1 MTKKMTKKEMFAMVI
16 ATIEATEVENR
27 EEMVNFLN
35 HEVELLEKKSSK
47 SGTTKTQKENLV
59 LMEQLKEAL
68 GEMTEAVTIS
78 EFQAKSTHEVATLS
92 NQKLSALLKKLVEE
106 EKTVVKTVEK
116 KKSYFAL
123 VREQGIGA
131 KAPCPTFRK
140 QVLRMTK
147 EQEIQKN
154 MKMLGISR
162 EEAEQL
168 WEDDQN
174 DFIGEEGEEMT
185 RKAKEV
191 KRYEKGDKPRAKA
204 KKERK
209 VDENKKLILDKLH
222 KALETFVKITN
233 VKTETE
239 ISFVYND
246 EEYTLKLTKHR
257 PKKQSIDRLHKV
269 AICFFVRFDQNGCFV
284 VQDAQ
289 IQD

>member
-1 MTKKMTKKEMFAMVI
+1 
-16 ATIEATEVENR
+16 
-27 EEMVNFLN
+27 
-35 HEVELLEKKSSK
+35 
-47 SGTTKTQKENLV
+47 
-59 LMEQLKEAL
+59 
-68 GEMTEAVTIS
+68 
-78 EFQAKSTHEVATLS
+78 
-92 NQKLSALLKKLVEE
+92 
-106 EKTVVKTVEK
+106 
-116 KKSYFAL
+116 
-123 VREQGIGA
+123 
-131 KAPCPTFRK
+131 
-140 QVLRMTK
+140 MTK

-154 MKMLGISR
+154 MKVLGISR

-191 KRYEKGDKPRAKA
+191 KRYEKGDKLRAKA

-257 PKKQSIDRLHKV
+257 PKK
-269 AICFFVRFDQNGCFV
+269 
-284 VQDAQ
+284 
-289 IQD
+289 

>member
-1 MTKKMTKKEMFAMVI
+1 
-16 ATIEATEVENR
+16 
-27 EEMVNFLN
+27 
-35 HEVELLEKKSSK
+35 
-47 SGTTKTQKENLV
+47 
-59 LMEQLKEAL
+59 
-68 GEMTEAVTIS
+68 
-78 EFQAKSTHEVATLS
+78 
-92 NQKLSALLKKLVEE
+92 
-106 EKTVVKTVEK
+106 
-116 KKSYFAL
+116 
-123 VREQGIGA
+123 
-131 KAPCPTFRK
+131 
-140 QVLRMTK
+140 MTK

-191 KRYEKGDKPRAKA
+191 KRYEKGDKLRAKA

-257 PKKQSIDRLHKV
+257 PKK
-269 AICFFVRFDQNGCFV
+269 
-284 VQDAQ
+284 
-289 IQD
+289 

>member
-1 MTKKMTKKEMFAMVI
+1 
-16 ATIEATEVENR
+16 
-27 EEMVNFLN
+27 
-35 HEVELLEKKSSK
+35 
-47 SGTTKTQKENLV
+47 
-59 LMEQLKEAL
+59 
-68 GEMTEAVTIS
+68 
-78 EFQAKSTHEVATLS
+78 
-92 NQKLSALLKKLVEE
+92 
-106 EKTVVKTVEK
+106 
-116 KKSYFAL
+116 
-123 VREQGIGA
+123 
-131 KAPCPTFRK
+131 
-140 QVLRMTK
+140 MTK

-257 PKKQSIDRLHKV
+257 PKK
-269 AICFFVRFDQNGCFV
+269 
-284 VQDAQ
+284 
-289 IQD
+289 

>member
-1 MTKKMTKKEMFAMVI
+1 
-16 ATIEATEVENR
+16 
-27 EEMVNFLN
+27 
-35 HEVELLEKKSSK
+35 
-47 SGTTKTQKENLV
+47 
-59 LMEQLKEAL
+59 
-68 GEMTEAVTIS
+68 
-78 EFQAKSTHEVATLS
+78 
-92 NQKLSALLKKLVEE
+92 
-106 EKTVVKTVEK
+106 
-116 KKSYFAL
+116 
-123 VREQGIGA
+123 
-131 KAPCPTFRK
+131 
-140 QVLRMTK
+140 MTK

-154 MKMLGISR
+154 MKVLGISR

-191 KRYEKGDKPRAKA
+191 KRYEKGDKTRAKA

-257 PKKQSIDRLHKV
+257 PKK
-269 AICFFVRFDQNGCFV
+269 
-284 VQDAQ
+284 
-289 IQD
+289 

>member
-1 MTKKMTKKEMFAMVI
+1 
-16 ATIEATEVENR
+16 
-27 EEMVNFLN
+27 
-35 HEVELLEKKSSK
+35 
-47 SGTTKTQKENLV
+47 
-59 LMEQLKEAL
+59 
-68 GEMTEAVTIS
+68 
-78 EFQAKSTHEVATLS
+78 
-92 NQKLSALLKKLVEE
+92 
-106 EKTVVKTVEK
+106 
-116 KKSYFAL
+116 
-123 VREQGIGA
+123 
-131 KAPCPTFRK
+131 
-140 QVLRMTK
+140 MTK

-154 MKMLGISR
+154 MKVLGISR

-209 VDENKKLILDKLH
+209 VDENKKLILDKMH

-257 PKKQSIDRLHKV
+257 PKK
-269 AICFFVRFDQNGCFV
+269 
-284 VQDAQ
+284 
-289 IQD
+289 

>member
-1 MTKKMTKKEMFAMVI
+1 
-16 ATIEATEVENR
+16 
-27 EEMVNFLN
+27 
-35 HEVELLEKKSSK
+35 
-47 SGTTKTQKENLV
+47 
-59 LMEQLKEAL
+59 
-68 GEMTEAVTIS
+68 
-78 EFQAKSTHEVATLS
+78 
-92 NQKLSALLKKLVEE
+92 
-106 EKTVVKTVEK
+106 
-116 KKSYFAL
+116 
-123 VREQGIGA
+123 
-131 KAPCPTFRK
+131 
-140 QVLRMTK
+140 MTK

-222 KALETFVKITN
+222 KTLETFVKITN

-257 PKKQSIDRLHKV
+257 KGK
-269 AICFFVRFDQNGCFV
+269 
-284 VQDAQ
+284 
-289 IQD
+289 

>member
-1 MTKKMTKKEMFAMVI
+1 
-16 ATIEATEVENR
+16 
-27 EEMVNFLN
+27 
-35 HEVELLEKKSSK
+35 
-47 SGTTKTQKENLV
+47 
-59 LMEQLKEAL
+59 
-68 GEMTEAVTIS
+68 
-78 EFQAKSTHEVATLS
+78 
-92 NQKLSALLKKLVEE
+92 
-106 EKTVVKTVEK
+106 
-116 KKSYFAL
+116 
-123 VREQGIGA
+123 
-131 KAPCPTFRK
+131 
-140 QVLRMTK
+140 MTK

-154 MKMLGISR
+154 MKVLGISR

-191 KRYEKGDKPRAKA
+191 KRYEKRDKPRAKA

-257 PKKQSIDRLHKV
+257 PKK
-269 AICFFVRFDQNGCFV
+269 
-284 VQDAQ
+284 
-289 IQD
+289 

>member
-1 MTKKMTKKEMFAMVI
+1 
-16 ATIEATEVENR
+16 
-27 EEMVNFLN
+27 
-35 HEVELLEKKSSK
+35 
-47 SGTTKTQKENLV
+47 
-59 LMEQLKEAL
+59 
-68 GEMTEAVTIS
+68 
-78 EFQAKSTHEVATLS
+78 
-92 NQKLSALLKKLVEE
+92 
-106 EKTVVKTVEK
+106 
-116 KKSYFAL
+116 
-123 VREQGIGA
+123 
-131 KAPCPTFRK
+131 
-140 QVLRMTK
+140 
-147 EQEIQKN
+147 
-154 MKMLGISR
+154 MKVLGISR

-257 PKKQSIDRLHKV
+257 PKK
-269 AICFFVRFDQNGCFV
+269 
-284 VQDAQ
+284 
-289 IQD
+289 